1 MIELNKSNSNYDKA
15 NYEITQITTDLKK
28 GI

>member
-1 MIELNKSNSNYDKA
+1 MIKLKKSNSNYDKA